1 MPDEKI
7 NNHHEDEEIKE
18 PVQEETTV
26 QDTDISE
33 QTFEG
38 EKADEETEQEHHKK
52 RGFFGFK
59 ETHLSKKELRELNRN
74 LEESR
79 ERIKLLEKELAEKT
93 AKADEYYDKYLRLHA
108 ETENFKKRTMRELA
122 DSIKYASESLIIEMF
137 PALNNFQMALLSA
150 ENVPE
155 TRNFA
160 VGMEM
165 ILKQVMDVMRS
176 RGLEEINPAQGE
188 DFDPYLHQAIVTI
201 TSETC
206 EKERVSKV
214 IRKGY
219 KLHDKVL
226 QPASVEVEIPGKEK
240 TEKPSEKTD
249 SAPSAEEKEEL
260 NNIKDKQKNNDSSYK
275 KEE

>member
-1 MPDEKI
+1 MPNEEIK
-7 NNHHEDEEIKE
+7 NPQEDEEIKE
-18 PVQEETTV
+18 AGQKETIAQNGDNFKQTEAEQKEEET
-26 QDTDISE
+26 
-33 QTFEG
+33 
-38 EKADEETEQEHHKK
+38 QEDKHKK
-52 RGFFGFK
+52 RGIFGLR
-59 ETHLSKKELRELNRN
+59 ETHLTKKEIRELNKN

-79 ERIKLLEKELAEKT
+79 ERIKSLEKELAEKT
-93 AKADEYYDKYLRLHA
+93 AKADEYYDKYLRLNA
-108 ETENFKKRTMRELA
+108 ETENFKKRTVRELA
-122 DSIKYASESLIIEMF
+122 DSIKYASEGLIIEMF

-188 DFDPYLHQAIVTI
+188 DFDPYVHQAIVT
-201 TSETC
+201 TASETC
-206 EKERVSKV
+206 ERERVAKV

-226 QPASVEVEIPGKEK
+226 QPASVEVEVPKKEEKEK
-240 TEKPSEKTD
+240 FYENTD
-249 SAPSAEEKEEL
+249 SIQTAEEKKEL
-260 NNIKDKQKNNDSSYK
+260 NNTKNNEKNNDSSYK